1 MLQHFGNFRVIL
13 RVDLAGRSRAKILQL
28 QRQSQFL
35 VHVFSQNRK
44 LHRADF
50 QYLLMKTFQ
59 IKVFAKEGLLFFF
72 QIQKIQISHIVFQI
86 ISRCFGD
93 ISVNLGRDSSIT
105 DSGSGRLAQES
116 SRGNGFPH
124 PTGSKCT
131 DSRCGSARKV
141 ACKQKLPVRIRCRQ
155 TDNLL
160 HNHTRNFPH
169 KWPSLPRIRC
179 NR

>member
-105 DSGSGRLAQES
+105 DSEKFQEAGGLRRS
-116 SRGNGFPH
+116 PAVVM
-124 PTGSKCT
+124 
-131 DSRCGSARKV
+131 DSTS
-141 ACKQKLPVRIRCRQ
+141 
-155 TDNLL
+155 
-160 HNHTRNFPH
+160 
-169 KWPSLPRIRC
+169 
-179 NR
+179 NRE

>member
-72 QIQKIQISHIVFQI
+72 QILKIQISHIVFQI

-93 ISVNLGRDSSIT
+93 ISVNLSRDSSIT
-105 DSGSGRLAQES
+105 DSEK
-116 SRGNGFPH
+116 F
-124 PTGSKCT
+124 
-131 DSRCGSARKV
+131 
-141 ACKQKLPVRIRCRQ
+141 
-155 TDNLL
+155 
-160 HNHTRNFPH
+160 
-169 KWPSLPRIRC
+169 
-179 NR
+179 

>member
-13 RVDLAGRSRAKILQL
+13 RVNLTGRSRAKILQL

-50 QYLLMKTFQ
+50 QYLLMKAFQ

-93 ISVNLGRDSSIT
+93 ISVNLGRDSSVT
-105 DSGSGRLAQES
+105 DSEKLQEASGLRRSPAVVMDSHIQQGVNAQIHAAVQPGK
-116 SRGNGFPH
+116 SRAGRSF
-124 PTGSKCT
+124 
-131 DSRCGSARKV
+131 
-141 ACKQKLPVRIRCRQ
+141 L
-155 TDNLL
+155 
-160 HNHTRNFPH
+160 
-169 KWPSLPRIRC
+169 
-179 NR
+179 

>member
-13 RVDLAGRSRAKILQL
+13 CVDLAGRSRAKILQL

-105 DSGSGRLAQES
+105 DSEKFQEAGGLRRSLAVVMDSHIQQGVNAQIHAAVQPGK
-116 SRGNGFPH
+116 SRA
-124 PTGSKCT
+124 
-131 DSRCGSARKV
+131 SRSF
-141 ACKQKLPVRIRCRQ
+141 L
-155 TDNLL
+155 
-160 HNHTRNFPH
+160 
-169 KWPSLPRIRC
+169 
-179 NR
+179 

>member
-59 IKVFAKEGLLFFF
+59 IKVFAKEGDRKSTRLNS
-72 QIQKIQISHIVFQI
+72 SHIEE
-86 ISRCFGD
+86 SRMP
-93 ISVNLGRDSSIT
+93 SS
-105 DSGSGRLAQES
+105 A
-116 SRGNGFPH
+116 
-124 PTGSKCT
+124 
-131 DSRCGSARKV
+131 
-141 ACKQKLPVRIRCRQ
+141 
-155 TDNLL
+155 
-160 HNHTRNFPH
+160 
-169 KWPSLPRIRC
+169 
-179 NR
+179 

>member
-59 IKVFAKEGLLFFF
+59 IKGGIAVLLSDPENSD
-72 QIQKIQISHIVFQI
+72 IPHSIS
-86 ISRCFGD
+86 
-93 ISVNLGRDSSIT
+93 
-105 DSGSGRLAQES
+105 
-116 SRGNGFPH
+116 
-124 PTGSKCT
+124 
-131 DSRCGSARKV
+131 
-141 ACKQKLPVRIRCRQ
+141 
-155 TDNLL
+155 DN
-160 HNHTRNFPH
+160 
-169 KWPSLPRIRC
+169 
-179 NR
+179 

>member
-13 RVDLAGRSRAKILQL
+13 RVNLTGRSRAKILQL

-105 DSGSGRLAQES
+105 DSEKIQEAGGVDFTMPILLGYTGLDDRLMQQYIQ
-116 SRGNGFPH
+116 
-124 PTGSKCT
+124 
-131 DSRCGSARKV
+131 DSRELWQDGTERLDSVCIGSVIGTYAGPGAVVAAFFRKGG
-141 ACKQKLPVRIRCRQ
+141 K
-155 TDNLL
+155 
-160 HNHTRNFPH
+160 
-169 KWPSLPRIRC
+169 
-179 NR
+179 